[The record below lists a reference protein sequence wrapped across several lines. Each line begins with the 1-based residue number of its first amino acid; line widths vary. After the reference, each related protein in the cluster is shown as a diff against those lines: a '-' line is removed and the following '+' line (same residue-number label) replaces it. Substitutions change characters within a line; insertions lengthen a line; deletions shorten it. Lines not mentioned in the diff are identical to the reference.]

1 MTAEME
7 RGAVEGAKTGTGP
20 EQRGA
25 ETVGGGAGR
34 IGKFKR
40 ASEPRRVGKLVRAGA
55 RRNGR

>member
-1 MTAEME
+1 MTAETE
-7 RGAVEGAKTGTGP
+7 RGAVEGAKNGTGP

-25 ETVGGGAGR
+25 SR
-34 IGKFKR
+34 IGKFKC